1 MPKLSV
7 PSEQI
12 ISIRFLLSYEINQ
25 MTYFAPKSEEE
36 YKVYLD
42 NLLVEYQF
50 ACFSEKQG
58 DGTCTAVRSVRRFS
72 LVSRFRL
79 LSAGQLSRDYQDGS
93 SNSRKDLQDVVR

>member
-1 MPKLSV
+1 
-7 PSEQI
+7 
-12 ISIRFLLSYEINQ
+12 

-42 NLLVEYQF
+42 NLLIEYQF
-50 ACFSEKQG
+50 ACFSERQG
-58 DGTCTAVRSVRRFS
+58 DGMCTAVSRTVRRCS
-72 LVSRFRL
+72 PDSRFRL